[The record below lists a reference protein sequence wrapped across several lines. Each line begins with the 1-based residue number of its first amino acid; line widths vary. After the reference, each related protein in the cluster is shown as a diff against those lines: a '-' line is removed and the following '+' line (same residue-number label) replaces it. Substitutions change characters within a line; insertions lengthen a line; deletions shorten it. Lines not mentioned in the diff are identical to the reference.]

1 MAASPSRWARIRGSL
16 TPREWGRVGGMVG
29 FIIGLYVV
37 GWGVFIVAILPE
49 HSKFLG
55 IGVAVTAYT
64 LGLRH
69 AFDADHI
76 SAIDN
81 TTRKLMSEGKRP
93 LSVGFWFSLGHS
105 SVVFAL
111 GVGLT
116 FAARAI
122 ISQLAGKNS
131 TVETFGGII
140 GTLVSGTFL
149 YLIAILNLIVL
160 VGIVKVFLE
169 MRRGRY
175 NDEELEQQ
183 LNARGLMTRFFGKL
197 MRSIRSPWQMYPVGV
212 LFGLGF
218 DTATEVTLLAATAG
232 AATAGLPWYAV
243 LSLPI
248 LFAAGMATLDTLD
261 GSFMNFAYGWAFSKP
276 VRKVYYNITITG
288 LSVAVAM
295 LIGTIEIFGLLAA
308 QLNLSGGFW
317 DFMSSFNINEAGFI
331 IVGLF
336 VVTWAAALVIWR
348 FGRIEQRWERAAAER
363 RSY

>member
-1 MAASPSRWARIRGSL
+1 MAATPSRWTRVRGALS
-16 TPREWGRVGGMVG
+16 PREWARVGGMVG
-29 FIIGLYVV
+29 FIVGLYVV

-49 HSKFLG
+49 HSKLLG

-111 GVGLT
+111 GIGLT

-122 ISQLAGKNS
+122 ISQVSSPNS
-131 TVETFGGII
+131 TVATFGGII

-149 YLIAILNLIVL
+149 YLIAILNLVIL

-175 NDEELEQQ
+175 NDAELEQQ
-183 LNARGLMTRFFGKL
+183 LNARGLMTRFFGRL
-197 MRSIRSPWQMYPVGV
+197 MRPIRSPWQMYPVGV

-218 DTATEVTLLAATAG
+218 DTATEVALLR
-232 AATAGLPWYAV
+232 P
-243 LSLPI
+243 P
-248 LFAAGMATLDTLD
+248 
-261 GSFMNFAYGWAFSKP
+261 P
-276 VRKVYYNITITG
+276 VPPPPG
-288 LSVAVAM
+288 FP
-295 LIGTIEIFGLLAA
+295 GT
-308 QLNLSGGFW
+308 
-317 DFMSSFNINEAGFI
+317 
-331 IVGLF
+331 
-336 VVTWAAALVIWR
+336 R
-348 FGRIEQRWERAAAER
+348 
-363 RSY
+363 

>member
-1 MAASPSRWARIRGSL
+1 MAATAARLARIRGSL
-16 TPREWGRVGGMVG
+16 TPREWWRVGGMVG

-105 SVVFAL
+105 SVVFGL

-122 ISQLAGKNS
+122 ISQVSNSNS

-160 VGIVKVFLE
+160 VGIVKVFVE

-212 LFGLGF
+212 VFGLGF
-218 DTATEVTLLAATAG
+218 DTATGRSCHRRVALVRGAEPADPLRRWHGDPRHARRIVYELRLRMGVLEAG
-232 AATAGLPWYAV
+232 AQGLLQHHHHRALGRRGDVDRHHRDLRTARRAAQSLRRVLGLHGELQHQRGRVHHRRAV
-243 LSLPI
+243 RPDLGGRPRHLALRPHR
-248 LFAAGMATLDTLD
+248 ATLGASFGATTL
-261 GSFMNFAYGWAFSKP
+261 
-276 VRKVYYNITITG
+276 T
-288 LSVAVAM
+288 
-295 LIGTIEIFGLLAA
+295 
-308 QLNLSGGFW
+308 
-317 DFMSSFNINEAGFI
+317 
-331 IVGLF
+331 
-336 VVTWAAALVIWR
+336 VTA
-348 FGRIEQRWERAAAER
+348 
-363 RSY
+363 

>member
-1 MAASPSRWARIRGSL
+1 MRRTSVAAPPTRWARIRGSL

-122 ISQLAGKNS
+122 IGEVSNSNS

-140 GTLVSGTFL
+140 GTLVSG
-149 YLIAILNLIVL
+149 
-160 VGIVKVFLE
+160 
-169 MRRGRY
+169 
-175 NDEELEQQ
+175 
-183 LNARGLMTRFFGKL
+183 
-197 MRSIRSPWQMYPVGV
+197 
-212 LFGLGF
+212 
-218 DTATEVTLLAATAG
+218 
-232 AATAGLPWYAV
+232 
-243 LSLPI
+243 
-248 LFAAGMATLDTLD
+248 
-261 GSFMNFAYGWAFSKP
+261 
-276 VRKVYYNITITG
+276 
-288 LSVAVAM
+288 
-295 LIGTIEIFGLLAA
+295 
-308 QLNLSGGFW
+308 
-317 DFMSSFNINEAGFI
+317 
-331 IVGLF
+331 
-336 VVTWAAALVIWR
+336 
-348 FGRIEQRWERAAAER
+348 
-363 RSY
+363 

>member
-1 MAASPSRWARIRGSL
+1 MHSRIVARRSPWPGRCRWLLDAVACWSRFDTLGGLLTLKGHEEVAHGRDARLAWTRIRGSL

-111 GVGLT
+111 GIGLT

-122 ISQLAGKNS
+122 IGQVSNSNS
-131 TVETFGGII
+131 TVATFGGII
-140 GTLVSGTFL
+140 GTAVSGTFL
-149 YLIAILNLIVL
+149 YLIA
-160 VGIVKVFLE
+160 
-169 MRRGRY
+169 
-175 NDEELEQQ
+175 D
-183 LNARGLMTRFFGKL
+183 
-197 MRSIRSPWQMYPVGV
+197 RS
-212 LFGLGF
+212 
-218 DTATEVTLLAATAG
+218 
-232 AATAGLPWYAV
+232 
-243 LSLPI
+243 
-248 LFAAGMATLDTLD
+248 
-261 GSFMNFAYGWAFSKP
+261 
-276 VRKVYYNITITG
+276 
-288 LSVAVAM
+288 
-295 LIGTIEIFGLLAA
+295 
-308 QLNLSGGFW
+308 
-317 DFMSSFNINEAGFI
+317 
-331 IVGLF
+331 
-336 VVTWAAALVIWR
+336 TW
-348 FGRIEQRWERAAAER
+348 
-363 RSY
+363 

>member
-1 MAASPSRWARIRGSL
+1 MAATASRLARIRGSL
-16 TPREWGRVGGMVG
+16 TPGEWGRIGGMVG

-37 GWGVFIVAILPE
+37 GWGVFIVAILPQ

-105 SVVFAL
+105 SVVFGL
-111 GVGLT
+111 GIGLT

-122 ISQLAGKNS
+122 IGELSGPNS
-131 TVETFGGII
+131 TVATFGGII

-149 YLIAILNLIVL
+149 YLIAFLNLVIL

-197 MRSIRSPWQMYPVGV
+197 MRSIRKPWQMYPVGV

-218 DTATEVTLLAATAG
+218 DTATEVALLAATAG

-317 DFMSSFNINEAGFI
+317 NFMSSFNINEAGFI
-331 IVGLF
+331 IFGLF
-336 VVTWAAALVIWR
+336 VVTWVAALAIWR
-348 FGRIEQRWERAAAER
+348 FGRIEQRWEHAAAQS
-363 RSY
+363 RSA